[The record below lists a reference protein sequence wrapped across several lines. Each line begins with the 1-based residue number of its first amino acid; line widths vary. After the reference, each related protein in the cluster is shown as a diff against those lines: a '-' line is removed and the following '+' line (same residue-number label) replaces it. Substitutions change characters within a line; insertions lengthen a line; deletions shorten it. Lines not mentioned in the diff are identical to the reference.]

1 MLGVTMVTKP
11 EIRVGDVMTVGVITM
26 PHTATAEAAAKL
38 FQKTKVGCIIV
49 TKDKKAHGIVTE
61 RDMLYKVMASGK
73 NPRTAMLSNVM
84 SAPLRVIRADKS
96 IEDAALA
103 LKENRIKRL
112 PVINKKGQMVG
123 IITEGDLL
131 RVYPGLTDILVE
143 TAKMRLPVN
152 EELTGICDICG
163 LHSDDLKH
171 EAGKLICED
180 CREED
185 EI

>member
-1 MLGVTMVTKP
+1 MKTDV
-11 EIRVGDVMTVGVITM
+11 RVGDAMTVGVITM
-26 PHTATAEAAAKL
+26 PHTASAEAAAKL

-61 RDMLYKVMASGK
+61 RDMLYKVMANGK
-73 NPRTAMLSNVM
+73 NPKTTPLSKVM
-84 SAPLRVIRADKS
+84 SSPLRVIRADKS
-96 IEDAALA
+96 VEDAALA

-152 EELTGICDICG
+152 EELTGVCDKCG
-163 LHSDDLKH
+163 MHSDDLKH
-171 EAGKLICED
+171 ECGKLMCED

-185 EI
+185 EV